1 MSVENLKFWY
11 DKDGNKVFGEVNGK
25 KQIYNKCFEYLMS
38 NNPDEVLS
46 KKGIKI
52 RKIFHPVFTKLLPL
66 TTKNKL
72 EVVKRAPIPTER
84 PVIFALSHGFRDDIA
99 LGLKTIGKHAYLAYA
114 SLPDFYYSIDG
125 LALWANGVYIID
137 RKDKKSK
144 QALIPKI
151 VKAHELGQRYHAICV
166 EGVWN
171 KDPNKIVLDLW
182 KGFYVAA
189 RKINALVMPV
199 AMINKD
205 MDIDKDKDKTCY
217 SSLGEAVDLIKYA
230 DDITLEKMGD
240 IVTKP
245 VDKSQIIEIAR
256 NIHDAVDSYEKRALA
271 ELGQFI
277 DYEKHEK
284 DDVLSKLRSFGF
296 CLFAFCNAESLL
308 KYIDEPELYCDPEI
322 LEKTEDILSEM
333 GISKFETVEHLRKLM
348 DVSQM
353 NAIETTEYLNTIWEI
368 VEEADKEAI
377 DYFRDILA
385 LDKLDLMKEYSVSKR
400 EKIGDAEEY
409 WDAYVSELISTS
421 NGLYDYSI
429 ENSAEFIDKTKVTEA
444 EVFAP
449 MQNAKLIQK
458 TVMID
463 AEYFD
468 DYVESFVVTSDGLY
482 NPMCNY
488 ENGMNSGYG
497 EPKRIIKLLPENP
510 WVKTKVYK
518 KKREYFE

>member
-46 KKGIKI
+46 KKGIRI

-72 EVVKRAPIPTER
+72 KVVKRAPIPTER

-137 RKDKKSK
+137 RKDRKSK

-205 MDIDKDKDKTCY
+205 MDIDRDKDKTCY

-230 DDITLEKMGD
+230 DDITLQKMSDLD
-240 IVTKP
+240 IRTI
-245 VDKSQIIEIAR
+245 DKSKIIEISR
-256 NIHDAVDSYEKRALA
+256 NIHDAVDSYEKKALA

-284 DDVLSKLRSFGF
+284 DDILMYLRKKGFGF
-296 CLFAFCNAESLL
+296 WMFDDAEEFL
-308 KYIDEPELYCDPEI
+308 KYIDAPELYCDSEI
-322 LEKTEDILSEM
+322 LKRTNKILSEM
-333 GISKFETVEHLRKLM
+333 CDSKFDTVEYLRKLM
-348 DVSQM
+348 NTAGLTSKEISDH
-353 NAIETTEYLNTIWEI
+353 LNKIWEI
-368 VEEADKEAI
+368 VEEADKAAI

-385 LDKLDLMKEYSVSKR
+385 LDKLDLMKKYSVSKR

-409 WDAYVSELISTS
+409 WDKYVSELISTS

-444 EVFAP
+444 EVFEP
-449 MQNAKLIQK
+449 VEKNGHMYQKFIQK
-458 TVMID
+458 RKNILNK
-463 AEYFD
+463 YF
-468 DYVESFVVTSDGLY
+468 SFF
-482 NPMCNY
+482 
-488 ENGMNSGYG
+488 
-497 EPKRIIKLLPENP
+497 I
-510 WVKTKVYK
+510 
-518 KKREYFE
+518 